1 MVRGPPTPGGPPSRE
16 DGSSVIAQGD
26 RLNVS
31 NVRFRSEL
39 RTTESRL
46 TFALVCDGGADAD
59 PATGFPYVQQPLTE
73 GESRSLVFLEGY
85 QEALNGGAT
94 PTQALAANQGPI
106 DPEPGVNAVTTL
118 TALSA
123 TGPVKIKPKVAGNL
137 QSVVYDDGTGWQF
150 AQISELSEVKEFANL
165 IGETLDDPPA
175 IEWEIENLSPEP
187 VELSLIIR
195 LLGSEVEQ

>member
-1 MVRGPPTPGGPPSRE
+1 MPRPPDLFTPRSDHTQAIEGGT
-16 DGSSVIAQGD
+16 
-26 RLNVS
+26 NVNTA
-31 NVRFRSEL
+31 NVRFRTEL
-39 RTTESRL
+39 SNDESRL